1 MSVFWLALVKKIN
14 GRMQQ
19 MSNCYTDLFS
29 ALSRLQKCKL
39 SKNMACMWPEF
50 TMKSSFAMK
59 AKNSDIQK
67 GVVAIMFIR
76 R

>member
-14 GRMQQ
+14 GTMQQ
-19 MSNCYTDLFS
+19 MSNCYTLLFD
-29 ALSRLQKCKL
+29 ALSRQQNCEL
-39 SKNMACMWPEF
+39 SKNRACMWPEF
-50 TMKSSFAMK
+50 TMKASFAMK

-67 GVVAIMFIR
+67 RVIDMRFIR